1 MSTEDETN
9 LINGFD
15 DGILGRI
22 NEVHFLI
29 GPAVLWYF
37 VFLVC
42 PLLLVVVYSFLTYS
56 NFSVTWEFTLNA
68 WGDVVSDTVF
78 DVFVTTLGMGLLTSL
93 LALVFGY
100 PMAYYMRF
108 NMGQYTGMFLLIFL
122 VIVFWTAEVIRMIA
136 WYPILGTGGAI
147 NQALLWL
154 GLIEEPLSWLLF
166 SLFAQIV
173 GYLQNYLLFM
183 AAPIYIALFR
193 IDEDLLSASETLRAT
208 PVETFRYVVF
218 PQSLPGIVIG
228 FIFVFVMSVGDFII
242 PQVLSGGSSTITGI
256 IYSNVATNLNYPT
269 ASAISIVLLIV
280 IFLILYIPTR
290 VIDITQIYEL

>member
-1 MSTEDETN
+1 MSTQDTTSLFE
-9 LINGFD
+9 
-15 DGILGRI
+15 RI
-22 NEVHFLI
+22 DEVHLLV
-29 GPAVLWYF
+29 GPAMLWYF
-37 VFLVC
+37 VFLIC
-42 PLLLVVVYSFLTYS
+42 PLLLVAVYSFLTYS
-56 NFSVTWEFTLNA
+56 NFSVIWEFSLDA
-68 WGDVVSDTVF
+68 WTTGVINETVF
-78 DVFVTTLGMGLLTSL
+78 EVFLTTLGMGLLTSF
-93 LALVFGY
+93 LALLFGY

-108 NMGQYTGMFLLIFL
+108 NMGQYTGMFVLIFL
-122 VIVFWTAEVIRMIA
+122 VIVFWTAEVIRMIG

-147 NQALLWL
+147 NQILLWT
-154 GLIEEPLSWLLF
+154 GIIEEPLSWLLF

-173 GYLQNYLLFM
+173 GYLQNYILFM

-242 PQVLSGGSSTITGI
+242 PQILSGGTSTVTTI

-269 ASAISIVLLIV
+269 ASALSIVLLTV
-280 IFLILYIPTR
+280 IFLILYVPTR
-290 VIDITQIYEL
+290 VVDITRIYEL